1 MNDTRVPILLP
12 LPFPG
17 PFDYAVPE
25 GTFVEPGSVV
35 RVPLGPRTALGV
47 VWDEGDSENSVE
59 SSKLKP
65 INQVL
70 PSRPLP
76 DFHRKFI
83 DWVARYNLSAPG
95 AVLRMSLTAPDG
107 LFPPASERWVRL
119 AQDQTPPKGY
129 RATPARTKMLEALA
143 DAPERA
149 MRRKALVEAA
159 GTSTTVLDGLVKTG
173 LIEPFERKPKGRW
186 PVPKLRREGFSLN
199 EKQQEA
205 ADQLTDMVAEGFSVS
220 LIDGVTGSGKTEVY
234 FDVIDRLLSNP
245 NQSGQVLVML
255 PEIALTGQWLSRFKQ
270 RFGCAPALW
279 HSDLTTKMRAET
291 WRAVSEGEARVV
303 VGARSALFLPFRELD
318 LIVLDEE
325 HDGSFK
331 QDDGVIYQAR
341 DMAVVRAHIAE
352 CPIVLAS
359 ATPSLET
366 VLNTIEGRYKRM
378 ILPSRHGGAVMPDVS
393 LINLREDKPERG
405 SWLSPKLIEAVEQRL
420 EAGQQTLLFLNRRGY
435 APLTLCNA
443 CGHRYKCPSCDS
455 WLTEHR
461 LAKRLMCHHCGY
473 QTKSSN
479 SCTVCGEEESLV
491 ACGPGV
497 ERVGEEAVRR
507 FPHARIAIGSSDT
520 MQRTSVRE
528 MIEAVERGEV
538 DILVGTQIL
547 AKGYHFPNLTLVGV
561 VDADLSL
568 YGGDVRAGEK
578 TFQLLHQVAGRA
590 GRGEV
595 SGEVMLQT
603 HEPDHPVM
611 QALISDDRDAFYET
625 ELAQREMMALP
636 PYGRLAAIV
645 ISDPEEDRLDN
656 FCRELVQR
664 QPREPEDLEGIKVF
678 GPAAAPISVIRGRH
692 RRRFLVRGVPGVR
705 LQPFISKW
713 LRGLK
718 TPGALRLSVDID
730 PYSFL

>member
-1 MNDTRVPILLP
+1 MTATRVPILLP
-12 LPFPG
+12 LPFPE

-25 GTFVEPGSVV
+25 GTFVEPGCVV

-47 VWDEGDSENSVE
+47 VWDAQQSDNVVDEA
-59 SSKLKP
+59 KLKP
-65 INQVL
+65 LQQVL
-70 PSRPLP
+70 PARPLP
-76 DFHRKFI
+76 EFHRKFI
-83 DWVARYNLSAPG
+83 DWVARYTLSAPG
-95 AVLRMSLTAPDG
+95 AVLRMSLSAPDG
-107 LFPPASERWVRL
+107 LLPPASERWVRL
-119 AQDQTPPKGY
+119 AADQTPPKGY
-129 RATPARTKMLEALA
+129 RATPARTKLLEALA
-143 DAPERA
+143 AAPDQA
-149 MRRKALVEAA
+149 LRRKAAADAA

-173 LIEPFERKPKGRW
+173 LVETFERRPKGRW
-186 PVPKLRREGFSLN
+186 PVPKLRRETFSLSDAQQQAADRLVESLKNGFS
-199 EKQQEA
+199 
-205 ADQLTDMVAEGFSVS
+205 TS

-234 FDVIDRLLSNP
+234 FDVIDRLLSDP
-245 NQSGQVLVML
+245 EQTGQVLVML

-279 HSDLTTKMRAET
+279 HSDLTPKLRAET
-291 WRAVSEGEARVV
+291 WRAVSEGEARVI
-303 VGARSALFLPFRELD
+303 VGARSALFLPFRDLD

-331 QDDGVIYQAR
+331 QDEGVIYQGR
-341 DMAVVRAHIAE
+341 DMSVVRAHIAG

-366 VLNTIEGRYKRM
+366 VLNANEGRYQRM

-405 SWLSPKLIEAVEQRL
+405 TWLSPPLVEAVERRL
-420 EAGQQTLLFLNRRGY
+420 EAGQQSLLFLNRRGY
-435 APLTLCNA
+435 APLTLCNS

-461 LAKRLMCHHCGY
+461 LAKRLMCHHCGF
-473 QTKSSN
+473 QTKTST
-479 SCTVCGEEESLV
+479 SCTVCGEEDSLV

-497 ERVGEEAVRR
+497 ERVGEEAMRR

-520 MQRTSVRE
+520 MQRASVRE

-568 YGGDVRAGEK
+568 YGGDVRASEK
-578 TFQLLHQVAGRA
+578 TFQLLHQVSGRA
-590 GRGEV
+590 GRGDV
-595 SGEVMLQT
+595 RGEVMLQT

-611 QALISDDRDAFYET
+611 QALIADDRDAFYET

-636 PYGRLAAIV
+636 PFGRLAAIV
-645 ISDPEEDRLDN
+645 ISDPEEDRLDA

-664 QPREPEDLEGIKVF
+664 QPREPEDVEGVKVF
-678 GPAAAPISVIRGRH
+678 GPAAAPIAVVRGRH
-692 RRRFLVRGVPGVR
+692 RRRFLVRGAPGVR
-705 LQPFISKW
+705 LQAFLIKW
-713 LRGLK
+713 LGGIK